1 MKVILLQSHDTLGN
15 IGDVVSVKSGYA
27 RNYLLPNKIASIA
40 TDETIKN
47 LEIWVEQQSI
57 KEAKNREN
65 LELLAKYLD
74 KLTIKFEL
82 QAGDVGKLFGSVT
95 SQMISDEIEN
105 QGYSIDKKEIILE
118 ESLKQTGNHFVHVDL
133 GNELKPKVKV
143 KISEGKKK

>member
-1 MKVILLQSHDTLGN
+1 MKVILLKSHNSLGN
-15 IGDVVSVKSGYA
+15 IGDIVSVKSGYA

-40 TDETIKN
+40 TDESIKN
-47 LEIWVEQQSI
+47 LKIWIEQQST

-82 QAGDVGKLFGSVT
+82 QAGEDGKLFGSVT

-105 QGYSIDKKEIILE
+105 KGYSVDKKEIVLE
-118 ESLKQTGNHFVHVDL
+118 EPLKQTGNHFVHIDL
-133 GNELKPKVKV
+133 GNDLKPKIKI
-143 KISEGKKK
+143 KISEDKTN